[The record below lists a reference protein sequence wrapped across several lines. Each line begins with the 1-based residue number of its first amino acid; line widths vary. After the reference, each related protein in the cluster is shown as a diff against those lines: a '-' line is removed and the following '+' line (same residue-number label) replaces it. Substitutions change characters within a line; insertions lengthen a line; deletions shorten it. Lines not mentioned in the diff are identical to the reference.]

1 MIGLTKLE
9 KDIVADLLMH
19 GDNLPSNIGD
29 NTGRHPTS
37 VSRQMA
43 NLEDMGFVRPKGNGV
58 WSLTRKGFTAA
69 QILINSS

>member
-1 MIGLTKLE
+1 MIGLTNLE
-9 KDIVADLLMH
+9 KDIITDLLIH

-43 NLEDMGFVRPKGNGV
+43 DLEDMGFVRPKGHGV
-58 WSLTRKGFTAA
+58 WCLTRKGLNAA
-69 QILINSS
+69 RILINSD